1 MIVWAIALKRQQLE
15 TLNFKVIKGIHE
27 DTTLKVELP
36 MLALEH
42 QEIKKSEVK

>member
-1 MIVWAIALKRQQLE
+1 MIVWAIALKHQQLDIY
-15 TLNFKVIKGIHE
+15 FKVIKGSHE
-27 DTTLKVELP
+27 DGILKVKLP